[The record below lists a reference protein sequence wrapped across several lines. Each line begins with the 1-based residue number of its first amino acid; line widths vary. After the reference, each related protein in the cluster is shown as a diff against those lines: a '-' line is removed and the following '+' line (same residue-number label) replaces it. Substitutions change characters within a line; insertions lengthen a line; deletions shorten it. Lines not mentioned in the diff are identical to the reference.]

1 MSFHVVF
8 ITAGEWPGR
17 KGLLVSQVLETA
29 RALQAKGYTVSWLA
43 AIPLLSR
50 IKRWVLRDR
59 DLQWLQ
65 AECRKSGITF
75 DYQIIPVTLGTPW
88 SMATRRWW
96 HERVARRALR
106 HVWKMAGPAAAT
118 ILHARSYYAAEIAIL
133 LRELAT
139 KQDSTKT
146 VVTSFDMRSLLGPES
161 PMAHG
166 ATGTATYGFIKEFE
180 FALVRDSDAA
190 FLPVDI
196 ARRQYQE
203 ETGLVIH
210 YAPIQGLDRELGW
223 QLDFDARWSAR
234 RIGYSGSIGQWN
246 DPTLLMA
253 MFDLFPGFVPHLATH
268 KINMFANINCQLYSQ
283 SELPAYYDSLL
294 TLVVPGLPAI
304 DSYFQTIKMR
314 CNFFS
319 TKAAEAL
326 SRGVPLVVSS
336 ELEELATFVREHDCG
351 IVVDLRRGR
360 PALPAGLEI
369 GSREL
374 WHRLTTNAASVG
386 ASFERQ
392 AVIGLYERAWRT
404 AIARRQGNFIPDVDR
419 I

>member
-1 MSFHVVF
+1 MSFHIVF
-8 ITAGEWPGR
+8 ITAGEWPSQ

-29 RALQAKGYTVSWLA
+29 RALQAKGYVVSWLA
-43 AIPLLSR
+43 AIPMLSR
-50 IKRWVLRDR
+50 IKRWMLRDQ

-65 AECRKSGITF
+65 AECQNSDIAF
-75 DYQIIPVTLGTPW
+75 NYQIIPVALGAPW
-88 SMATRRWW
+88 SMAARRRW

-106 HVWKMAGPAAAT
+106 HLWEPVGPAPGT

-133 LRELAT
+133 LRELAA
-139 KQDSTKT
+139 KQDSTRT

-161 PMAHG
+161 PMVHG
-166 ATGTATYGFIKEFE
+166 AIGTATYGFIKELE

-210 YAPIQGLDRELGW
+210 YAPIQGLGREAGW
-223 QLDFDARWSAR
+223 QVDFDARWLAR

-253 MFDLFPGFVPHLATH
+253 MFNLFPGFVPQLAAR
-268 KINMFANINCQLYSQ
+268 KIDVFANIDCRLYSH
-283 SELPAYYDSLL
+283 SELPSYYDSLL
-294 TLVVPGLPAI
+294 ALVIPGLPATAN
-304 DSYFQTIKMR
+304 YFRTIKMR

-336 ELEELATFVREHDCG
+336 ELEELATFVRKHDCG
-351 IVVDLRRGR
+351 IVVDLSSGS
-360 PALPAGLEI
+360 PVLPAGLDV

-374 WHRLTTNAASVG
+374 WHRLTVNAASVG

-392 AVIGLYERAWRT
+392 AVIGVYERAWRT
-404 AIARRQGNFIPDVDR
+404 AIERRQGKLFPDVDR